1 MNYANNCWFII
12 VTVLLLKFIGTC
24 VTERVVEPRLGE
36 YKGEYREK
44 LEKITKIEKKGM
56 VWAAIALVVAIILV
70 ALLILPEGA
79 QMRGEDGGIIH
90 RSDDITSE
98 LQSCGNLDCHLL
110 LVE

>member
-1 MNYANNCWFII
+1 MSWWFMSGLFFLF
-12 VTVLLLKFIGTC
+12 TFIGTW
-24 VTERVVEPRLGE
+24 VTERVLDPRLGE

-56 VWAAIALVVAIILV
+56 VWAAIALVVAIIIV